1 MKTIT
6 VVDHDPAWPA
16 VFETLRTRVLDALDD
31 LAAAIEH
38 VGSTAVPGLAAKP
51 VIDIDVVVRT
61 PSTAPKAI
69 ARLSTLGYVHRGQLG
84 VEGREAFRPPA
95 SLPRHHLY
103 LCVEGNLALANHL
116 AIRDAL
122 RANPELAAE
131 YGALKQRLAA
141 EFPHDSD
148 RYTAGK
154 TAFLLHVLRQSGW
167 TDDQLA
173 RIEGENQPP
182 TP

>member
-1 MKTIT
+1 MKIIT
-6 VVDHDPAWPA
+6 VVDYDPAWPA
-16 VFETLRTRVLDALDD
+16 VFEALRTRLQAALGD
-31 LAAAIEH
+31 LAASVEH

-61 PSTAPKAI
+61 PSSVPDAI
-69 ARLSTLGYVHRGQLG
+69 ACLSTLGYVHRGQLG

-122 RANPELAAE
+122 RASPERAAE
-131 YGALKQRLAA
+131 YGLLKQRLAA

-154 TAFLLHVLRQSGW
+154 TAFLLSVLRQAGW
-167 TDDQLA
+167 TDDLLTDVERA
-173 RIEGENQPP
+173 NPIRP
-182 TP
+182 